1 MKFST
6 TVRQK
11 LKHLL
16 PAHIRV
22 IDKFSVRAPHF
33 IYYPKTLEEVKE
45 THRAPLGWSDGLAK
59 RSIRWIRYFFDTV
72 TGYHPER
79 MTEDKWIARCIFLE
93 TVAGVPGM
101 VGGMGRHLRSL
112 RFLEKDRGRIH
123 HLLEEADNERFHLFT
138 FLNFKRPGILFRAYI
153 ILAQSAFFSSFMLGY
168 LVSPRFCHRFVG
180 YLEEEAVHTYTEML
194 RHIDSGCLRHWN
206 ETRASDEAV
215 RYYSLPADS
224 TFRDVILAIRADE
237 ACHREVN
244 HFFADTDEYA
254 QVEYEETEIQEHVE
268 HLIKE
273 EFLEFRQGRQ
283 QEQGQAA
290 PAPEPAALH
299 HSRRR

>member
-6 TVRQK
+6 AVRNK

-33 IYYPKTLEEVKE
+33 IYYPRTLEEVKE
-45 THRAPLGWSDGLAK
+45 THKPTQNWQDRLAK
-59 RSIRWIRYFFDTV
+59 SAIRWIRYFFDTITSYNV
-72 TGYHPER
+72 DR
-79 MTEDKWIARCIFLE
+79 MNEDKWVTRCIFLE

-112 RFLEKDRGRIH
+112 RFLEKDKGRIH
-123 HLLEEADNERFHLFT
+123 HLLEEADNERFHLFVFLT
-138 FLNFKRPGILFRAYI
+138 FKKPGILFRTYI

-168 LVSPRFCHRFVG
+168 LISPKFCHRFVG

-194 RHIDSGCLRHWN
+194 KQIDSGCLQHWN
-206 ETRASDEAV
+206 QKQALDEV
-215 RYYSLPADS
+215 IKYYSLPSDA
-224 TFRDVILAIRADE
+224 TFRDVILSIRADE

-273 EFLEFRQGRQ
+273 EFMEFREMKKAKSGAKTSENADETIKMR
-283 QEQGQAA
+283 
-290 PAPEPAALH
+290 H
-299 HSRRR
+299 